1 MGVLK
6 ELTDIVRDG
15 AVRWE
20 DVMHLFEIAEKV
32 VNSYERGEI
41 VEVEQK

>member
-20 DVMHLFEIAEKV
+20 DVMHLFEVAGKV
-32 VNSYERGEI
+32 VEKYEKGEI
-41 VEVEQK
+41 VEVKK